1 MEAVLPPE
9 PGDVYGDSAFA
20 GSRSERAIA
29 VRRGRPQ
36 MVKTGTWGGP
46 DALACRQRHMQG
58 CSVCALAFEKLAFC
72 PASVFYWR
80 SGGHTGL
87 AGHNAESGTSTNS
100 GDWAHPRTGLH
111 YSLTKLDVAATTDEK
126 GREQAL
132 RYDGRK
138 RRLGPLTGGASERP
152 TKPQKLPSAA
162 A

>member
-72 PASVFYWR
+72 PASVFLLEIRWSHR
-80 SGGHTGL
+80 ISR
-87 AGHNAESGTSTNS
+87 STN
-100 GDWAHPRTGLH
+100 DEHKFRGL
-111 YSLTKLDVAATTDEK
+111 
-126 GREQAL
+126 
-132 RYDGRK
+132 
-138 RRLGPLTGGASERP
+138 GASAHRSP
-152 TKPQKLPSAA
+152 L
-162 A
+162 